1 MPHTFIR
8 KSIGVLLG
16 LVLAL
21 APASPALAADG
32 SLDPT
37 FGNSGIVRTD
47 FGNGGDSGNAA
58 ALQPDGKIL
67 LAGTVFN
74 GIDEDMALARY
85 NSNGSLDPNFGDGG
99 KVTTDFS
106 NVFRININTASAQ
119 TLETLPGI
127 GPILAQRIV
136 DFRNQNGLFQII
148 EDIRQVPGIGPGTF
162 DRIQTLITVGHDS
175 AQAILLQPDG
185 KILVAGSSENDFALA
200 RYHSDGSLDG
210 TFGTAGHVITGL
222 GRFHAHGLDL
232 ALQSDGKI
240 LVAGD
245 GGEMPDFAL
254 ARYHGDGTLDS
265 TFGASGI
272 VLTSIGEHNFGYTVT
287 VQPDGKIIVAGQSF
301 IPQGGIQ
308 FALVRYND
316 DGSLDASFGTG
327 GIVSTS
333 FGDFDEAGIS
343 TLLLQPD
350 GKILAV
356 GYSMLVFPFFNIA
369 LARYNRDGSLD
380 PSFGVGGKVT
390 TILEGG
396 DSVATAAALQPDG
409 RIVVA
414 VHYLT
419 LDSGADFALAR
430 YNGDGSLDPSFGE
443 NGWIS
448 TDLGGED
455 DLASAVLLQ
464 PDGKILLAGTSQLDF
479 ALARYLAQGQGIDIG
494 IDIKPASPTNHVN
507 PNSRGRIK
515 VAILSTPELDALTM
529 IDRDTVRFGRTGT
542 EESLLR
548 CKKRGRDVNK
558 DGLRDLVCVFSIPL
572 TGFQKGDQVGILS
585 AQTAD
590 GIALTGSDSIQVGRN
605 SQAD

>member
-1 MPHTFIR
+1 MSHTFIH

-16 LVLAL
+16 LVLAF

-37 FGNSGIVRTD
+37 FGNGGIVRTD

-127 GPILAQRIV
+127 GPILAQMIV

-162 DRIQTLITVGHDS
+162 DRIQNLITVGHDS

-200 RYHSDGSLDG
+200 RYHSDGSLDTG
-210 TFGTAGHVITGL
+210 FGTGGHVTTDL
-222 GRFHAHGLDL
+222 GRFHALSLDL

-240 LVAGD
+240 LVSGY
-245 GGEMPDFAL
+245 GGEVPEFVL
-254 ARYHGDGTLDS
+254 ARYHSDGAPDS
-265 TFGASGI
+265 TFGANGI
-272 VLTSIGEHNFGYTVT
+272 VLTKIGELDFGYTVT

-301 IPQGGIQ
+301 IPQEGFS
-308 FALVRYND
+308 FALARYNR

-327 GIVSTS
+327 GIVSTVFEIFS
-333 FGDFDEAGIS
+333 EAGIS
-343 TLLLQPD
+343 ATLLQPD

-369 LARYNRDGSLD
+369 LARYNSDGSLD
-380 PSFGVGGKVT
+380 STFGVGGKVT
-390 TILEGG
+390 TIFEGG
-396 DSVATAAALQPDG
+396 DSVAIAAALRPDG

-414 VHYLT
+414 AQYLT
-419 LDSGADFALAR
+419 LDTGADFALAR

-448 TDLGGED
+448 TDLGSEED
-455 DLASAVLLQ
+455 LVSAVLLQ
-464 PDGKILLAGTSQLDF
+464 PDGKIVLAGSSHLDF
-479 ALARYLAQGQGIDIG
+479 ALARYLPQGIDLG

-529 IDRDTVRFGRTGT
+529 IDRNTVRFGRTGT

-558 DGLRDLVCVFSIPL
+558 DGLRDLICVFSIPL

-585 AQTAD
+585 AQTVD
-590 GIALTGSDSIQVGRN
+590 GIALRGSDSIQVGRN

>member
-1 MPHTFIR
+1 MSR
-8 KSIGVLLG
+8 KPVHRVTSLFF
-16 LVLAL
+16 VLAITFAGV
-21 APASPALAADG
+21 APARALDG
-32 SLDPT
+32 TLDPT
-37 FGNSGIVRTD
+37 FGNGGFVTTD
-47 FGNGGDSGNAA
+47 FGNGGDFGNAA

-67 LAGTVFN
+67 LAGTAFN

-85 NSNGSLDPNFGDGG
+85 NSNGSLDLNFGDGG

-106 NVFRININTASAQ
+106 GVFRININTASAQ

-127 GPILAQRIV
+127 GPTLAQRIV

-148 EDIRQVPGIGPGTF
+148 EEIRMVPGIGPGLF
-162 DRIQTLITVGHDS
+162 DRIQNLITVGHDS

-200 RYHSDGSLDG
+200 RYHSDGSLDTG
-210 TFGTAGHVITGL
+210 FGTGGHVTTDL
-222 GRFHAHGLDL
+222 SRFHAHGLDL

-308 FALVRYND
+308 FALVRYNG

-343 TLLLQPD
+343 ALLLQPD

-369 LARYNRDGSLD
+369 LARYNSDGSLD
-380 PSFGVGGKVT
+380 TTFGVGGKVT
-390 TILEGG
+390 TIFEDG
-396 DSVATAAALQPDG
+396 DSFATAAALQPDG

-414 VHYLT
+414 GNYLP
-419 LDSGADFALAR
+419 LSGADFALAR
-430 YNGDGSLDPSFGE
+430 YNGDGSLDLSFGE

-455 DLASAVLLQ
+455 DLASAMLLQ

-479 ALARYLAQGQGIDIG
+479 AIARYDVESSGHEVS
-494 IDIKPASPTNHVN
+494 IDIKPNSQTNHVN
-507 PNSRGRIK
+507 PKSRGRIK
-515 VAILSTPELDALTM
+515 VAILSTPDLDALTM

-558 DGLRDLVCVFSIPL
+558 DGLRDLVCIFSIPR

-585 AQTAD
+585 ARTVD
-590 GIALTGSDSIQVGRN
+590 GIALTGSDSVQVGPKVPG
-605 SQAD
+605 D